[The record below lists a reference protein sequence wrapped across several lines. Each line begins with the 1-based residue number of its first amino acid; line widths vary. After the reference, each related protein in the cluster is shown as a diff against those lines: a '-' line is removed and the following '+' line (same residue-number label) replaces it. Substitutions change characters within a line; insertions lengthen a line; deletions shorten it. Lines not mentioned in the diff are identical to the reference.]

1 MKQIYVVDNDP
12 GMCQLMS
19 MAFAQ
24 AGHAVIATGTP
35 AIAEKALESGQ
46 CAALLMDFHLGAGE
60 SGGALVASWAD
71 RHGLPP
77 TWIVTGTP
85 DDPYLADMEATPGL
99 KGVVSKPFAIMDLVA
114 KVIGSLQSDEGPS
127 ALGDQQSD
135 AGSTSPQAEAQ
146 E

>member
-1 MKQIYVVDNDP
+1 MVDNDP

-19 MAFAQ
+19 MAFEQ
-24 AGHAVIATGTP
+24 AGHSVIATGTP
-35 AIAEKALESGQ
+35 AIAEKALESGK

-71 RHGLPP
+71 THGLPP

-85 DDPYLADMEATPGL
+85 NDPRLAEMHATPGL

-114 KVIGSLQSDEGPS
+114 RVVRALEGTEATPSGGEAQSGTDS
-127 ALGDQQSD
+127 A
-135 AGSTSPQAEAQ
+135 AVQAEAQ